1 MKKRML
7 FHVILLLTLTWGG
20 FSGCDNGEDI
30 VTPPE
35 VDTPPEVEIEP
46 DSPSPEEQLAGLYD
60 LIRFDYAERWH
71 GGEGGGIWD
80 DLGPPPLEP
89 PIITGTLIMF
99 AGDSFSLKWKIPG
112 GAAHFSA
119 DKWEASTTN
128 IFLDTTG
135 PLSPDSISYTWQGTT
150 RTTLIIKLRLHP
162 NWPLWDPPEQIFVW
176 KKK

>member
-1 MKKRML
+1 ML

-60 LIRFDYAERWH
+60 LIRFDYAE
-71 GGEGGGIWD
+71 GAGGGFWD
-80 DLGPPPLEP
+80 DLPPPPLKP
-89 PIITGTLIMF
+89 PIVTGTLIMF
-99 AGDSFSLKWKIPG
+99 AGDSFSLKWNIPPTKKRG
-112 GAAHFSA
+112 GASVHFSA

-128 IFLDTTG
+128 IFLDTAE
-135 PLSPDSISYTWQGTT
+135 PLSPDSISYTSQG
-150 RTTLIIKLRLHP
+150 TTLIIKLRLP
-162 NWPLWDPPEQIFVW
+162 PDWPIAEPLEKILVW
-176 KKK
+176 KKTQ

>member
-60 LIRFDYAERWH
+60 LIRFDY
-71 GGEGGGIWD
+71 EGD
-80 DLGPPPLEP
+80 FFDRTPPLEP
-89 PIITGTLIMF
+89 PIATGTLVMF
-99 AGDSFSLKWKIPG
+99 EGDSFSIKWKVKEKDG
-112 GAAHFSA
+112 GSTSIKTGAN
-119 DKWEASTTN
+119 KWEASTTN
-128 IFLDTTG
+128 IFLDTVG
-135 PLSPDSISYTWQGTT
+135 AFAPDSIFYTWQGTT
-150 RTTLIIKLRLHP
+150 LILKVRMKP
-162 NWPLWDPPEQIFVW
+162 NWGGGAPREQILVW
-176 KKK
+176 KKKT